1 MASDARYR
9 PVVAIEVSGLLTSH
23 ANDPDGSPLLTNQVV
38 AEVEFSKQRWPRT
51 LVEPEWDERGRSV
64 KAYCFNRPGVEWVKA
79 MVARGYEVVW
89 SSVWLE
95 HVDTYFGARLGLPR
109 FENVYDP
116 CLDTATSPTDARIA
130 TLARRYPGRPILLT
144 LDYAAPEGGDA
155 LGLARHPRDRSI
167 SMVAAFPWFA
177 PAMREDLA
185 EITEWLEMTTTP
197 EGQKE
202 LARIRQH
209 YKRRGREHLRAMRAR
224 VLHGDDHPWLDA
236 GRRPTEEDRLAAS
249 RGLSADEIVTYNVIA
264 EVIRQ
269 GLGDHI
275 DEWFKIDLLRNRD
288 IAGAVKRSVDRA
300 KKVANR
306 RGGGEGQ
313 DSDV

>member
-1 MASDARYR
+1 MANETRYR

-23 ANDPDGSPLLTNQVV
+23 ANDPDGGPLFANQVA

-64 KAYCFNRPGVEWVKA
+64 KAYCFNQPGVEWVKVMA
-79 MVARGYEVVW
+79 ARGYEVVW

-95 HVDTYFGARLGLPR
+95 HVNTYFGARLGLPR

-116 CLDTATSPTDARIA
+116 SMAQATSPADAHIA

-144 LDYAAPEGGDA
+144 LDYPAPEGGDA

-177 PAMREDLA
+177 PAMPEDLA
-185 EITEWLEMTTTP
+185 EITEWLEMTTTQ

-202 LARIRQH
+202 LARLRQH
-209 YKRRGREHLRAMRAR
+209 YRRRGRKHLRATRTR
-224 VLHGDDHPWLDA
+224 VLNGDDHPWLDV
-236 GRRPTEEDRLAAS
+236 GRRPTEEDLFAAS
-249 RGLSADEIVTYNVIA
+249 RGLSADQIVTYNVIA
-264 EVIRQ
+264 EVLRQ
-269 GLGDHI
+269 GLGDHV
-275 DEWFKIDLLRNRD
+275 DEWLKIDLLRNGD
-288 IAGAVKRSVDRA
+288 ITGAVERSVDRA
-300 KKVANR
+300 KKAADQ
-306 RGGGEGQ
+306 RGGDGEQG
-313 DSDV
+313 SDV